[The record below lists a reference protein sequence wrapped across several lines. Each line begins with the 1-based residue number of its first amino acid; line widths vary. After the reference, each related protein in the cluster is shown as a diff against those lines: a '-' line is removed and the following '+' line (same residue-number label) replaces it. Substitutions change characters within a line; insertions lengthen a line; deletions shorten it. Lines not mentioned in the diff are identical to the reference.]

1 MKRKRTGG
9 PPRRFWA
16 RICALAVIAA
26 MLLTGVAALTA
37 PESGLATENLAAEN
51 LAPQS
56 AAPEEGAEA
65 DEPEANAL
73 AAPAP
78 RAAAHTVTI
87 HAKKILQDASGKTQ
101 PLKEGQF
108 TFQLRKT
115 DDEQTVAATATN
127 DDSGNITFQIPYQE
141 NELVEGKWDTMFDI
155 RYWEEGKTDFT
166 YRLVEMDGNEQ
177 GITYDS
183 ATYNVHV
190 TVTHKCDLNWSGY
203 GNPYYTDEVT
213 ITRNGRT
220 VDQATFTNTLAG
232 GAVDPDPDPGA
243 DLGEPAHR
251 KYIQKNSD
259 GTYTLSLNV
268 TGGTTEWTDQT
279 AEPIDIILLAD
290 TSGSMEGNRLRS
302 LKTAANSLARS
313 ILTDENAA
321 LPAHQQIQLALARFS
336 GYYRDETPSCL
347 TNPNFTANYQTF
359 STAVNRL
366 GANGATEWDSGLEF
380 AQELFSSGRHN
391 ARKVVIFLSDGEPT
405 TYSGYES
412 NVYADALEI
421 GNNMVEN
428 SMELYCVGIADS
440 DMRWVKPGTR
450 GKTTSTNSR
459 RPTGYYRCME
469 AFAVDVNGGQ
479 GGTSSKYY
487 SADNVD
493 TLASIFEDI
502 IQDIRHEK
510 TYQDLTITDQL
521 STWADFV
528 STETSSVTV
537 TNSDGQPL
545 SAKDYSVAINGKN
558 ITVRFPN
565 KLEAGETYTISFD
578 IKPTQGA
585 YDELAELKGIYPD
598 TGDSNT
604 DAEGNETSSRRPGF
618 YSNETATLKY
628 HVVTSTNGQDE
639 VGEEKTAAY
648 RKPVLQV
655 ELSQIQVEKKWEGT
669 APEDAEVEIALY
681 QDGAT
686 QAYQRLTLTDED
698 NWTGVFNNLP
708 SGHTYTVVEQP
719 GAWTAKYEST
729 VTPAKGISLP
739 LGDTNE
745 GTEPQSFTI
754 TNSLK
759 SADFTFTK
767 VDAADPDKML
777 PGAKFELWP
786 ATVTGEG
793 ADAVWEK
800 KEGAEAITP
809 IYPTGDRSTGT
820 GEDGKAHFTDIPF
833 GNYLLYEVKAPAGY
847 KLPTDPVRVTV
858 APGMVTF
865 YDVDGEQL
873 DRIELPKG
881 DVEDTSG
888 EAATIPNKEQDE
900 LPVAG
905 GMGAIWFTAGG
916 LVLVG
921 AAALLYFKQRKKGR
935 E

>member
-1 MKRKRTGG
+1 MSKQRSSG
-9 PPRRFWA
+9 PHRRILV
-16 RICALAVIAA
+16 RLCALALIAA
-26 MLLTGVAALTA
+26 MLLTSAYAGGAV
-37 PESGLATENLAAEN
+37 ESGPAVESLATENLEAEN
-51 LAPQS
+51 LTAESLAPQS

-78 RAAAHTVTI
+78 RAAAH
-87 HAKKILQDASGKTQ
+87 
-101 PLKEGQF
+101 
-108 TFQLRKT
+108 
-115 DDEQTVAATATN
+115 
-127 DDSGNITFQIPYQE
+127 
-141 NELVEGKWDTMFDI
+141 
-155 RYWEEGKTDFT
+155 
-166 YRLVEMDGNEQ
+166 
-177 GITYDS
+177 
-183 ATYNVHV
+183 
-190 TVTHKCDLNWSGY
+190 
-203 GNPYYTDEVT
+203 
-213 ITRNGRT
+213 
-220 VDQATFTNTLAG
+220 TLAG

-321 LPAHQQIQLALARFS
+321 LPANQQIQLALARFS

-450 GKTTSTNSR
+450 GRTTSTDNR

-487 SADNVD
+487 SANNVD

-510 TYQDLTITDQL
+510 TYQDLTITDRL

-545 SAKDYSVAINGKN
+545 SAKDYTVAINGKN

-578 IKPTQGA
+578 IKPTQEA

-604 DAEGNETSSRRPGF
+604 DAEGNETSSGRPGF

-639 VGEEKTAAY
+639 VGEEKNAGY
-648 RKPVLQV
+648 DKPVLQV

-767 VDAADPDKML
+767 VDKITGDPLD
-777 PGAKFELWP
+777 GAKFELWP

-800 KEGAEAITP
+800 KEGDEAITP
-809 IYPTGDRSTGT
+809 IYPTGSPSTGT
-820 GEDGKAHFTDIPF
+820 GADGKARFTDIPF

-858 APGMVTF
+858 EVGMVTF
-865 YDVDGEQL
+865 MKVNGGTLAE
-873 DRIELPKG
+873 IELPKD

-905 GMGAIWFTAGG
+905 GMGAIWFSAGG
-916 LVLVG
+916 LALAS
-921 AAALLYFKQRKKGR
+921 AAALLYFKQRKRG
-935 E
+935 EE

>member
-51 LAPQS
+51 FAPQS

-78 RAAAHTVTI
+78 RAAAHIVTI

-115 DDEQTVAATATN
+115 DDEQTVAATAAN
-127 DDSGNITFQIPYQE
+127 DASGNITFQIPYQE
-141 NELVEGKWDTMFDI
+141 NELRQGDFNRFWNTWQDGTTSFEYKLVEVEGDD
-155 RYWEEGKTDFT
+155 
-166 YRLVEMDGNEQ
+166 N
-177 GITYDS
+177 GITYDD
-183 ATYNVHV
+183 TEYTVDV
-190 TVTHKCDLNWSGY
+190 RVTHTRDFSIWDGY
-203 GNPYYTDEVT
+203 GDAYYKSSVT
-213 ITRNGRT
+213 ITRNGSA
-220 VDQATFTNTLAG
+220 VNQATFTNTLAG

-302 LKTAANSLARS
+302 LKTAANSLAGS

-321 LPAHQQIQLALARFS
+321 LPENQQIQLALARFS

-347 TNPNFTANYQTF
+347 TNPKFTANYQTF
-359 STAVNRL
+359 STAVSRL

-405 TYSGYES
+405 TYSEYES

-428 SMELYCVGIADS
+428 SIELYCVGIADS

-450 GKTTSTNSR
+450 GRTTSTNNR

-510 TYQDLTITDQL
+510 TYQDLTITDRL

-545 SAKDYSVAINGKN
+545 SAKDYTVAINGKN

-578 IKPTQGA
+578 IKPTQEA

-604 DAEGNETSSRRPGF
+604 DAEGNETSSGRSGF

-639 VGEEKTAAY
+639 VGEEKNAAY

-708 SGHTYTVVEQP
+708 SGHTYTVKETLD
-719 GAWTAKYEST
+719 GALASYEST
-729 VTPAKGISLP
+729 VAPAEGIHLP
-739 LGDTNE
+739 LGDTNTGE
-745 GTEPQSFTI
+745 NARSFTI
-754 TNSLK
+754 TNALK
-759 SADFTFTK
+759 VASFTFTK
-767 VDAADPDKML
+767 VDASTKDPL
-777 PGAKFELWP
+777 EGAKFELWP
-786 ATVTGEG
+786 AIVNGDDWVKDPSVDMPFSPTYQDNGE
-793 ADAVWEK
+793 
-800 KEGAEAITP
+800 
-809 IYPTGDRSTGT
+809 ST

-833 GNYLLYEVKAPAGY
+833 GSYLLYEVKAPAGY

-873 DRIELPKG
+873 DRIELPKD